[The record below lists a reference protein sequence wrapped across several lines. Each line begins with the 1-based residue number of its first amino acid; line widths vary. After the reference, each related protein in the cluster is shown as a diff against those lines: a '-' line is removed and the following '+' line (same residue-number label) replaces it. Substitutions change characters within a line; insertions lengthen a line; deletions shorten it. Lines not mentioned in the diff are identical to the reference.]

1 MSELAAKLA
10 AGLLV
15 LAACVAGALYVRELH
30 ADLATARLQLAD
42 VRQGLA
48 DRDGA
53 IRRLQQDA
61 ADRARQQ
68 ARLDRTQNA
77 IASKLDAVRL
87 ENRRLIDENAA
98 LRAWADTR
106 LPDDVV
112 RLQATPALTGADDYV
127 GPLPDGEPVHA
138 AGARAAHQR

>member
-10 AGLLV
+10 AGLLA
-15 LAACVAGALYVRELH
+15 LAACAAGALYVRALH
-30 ADLATARLQLAD
+30 ADLAAARLQLAD
-42 VRQGLA
+42 ARQGLA

-112 RLQATPALTGADDYV
+112 RLQASPALAGADDYV

-138 AGARAAHQR
+138 AGARAAYQR

>member
-1 MSELAAKLA
+1 MSELAAKFA
-10 AGLLV
+10 AGVLV
-15 LAACVAGALYVRELH
+15 LAACAAAALHVRELH
-30 ADLATARLQLAD
+30 ADLAAARQQLAD
-42 VRQGLA
+42 ARQGLA

-53 IRRLQQDA
+53 IQRLQQDA
-61 ADRARQQ
+61 AERASQQ

-112 RLQATPALTGADDYV
+112 RLQANPALTGADDYV
-127 GPLPDGEPVHA
+127 GRLPDGEPVHA

>member
-1 MSELAAKLA
+1 MSEFAAKLA

-15 LAACVAGALYVRELH
+15 LAACAAGALYVRELH
-30 ADLATARLQLAD
+30 ADLAAARQQLGDA
-42 VRQGLA
+42 RQGLA
-48 DRDGA
+48 DRDGT
-53 IRRLQQDA
+53 IRRLRQDA
-61 ADRARQQ
+61 ADRASQQ

-127 GPLPDGEPVHA
+127 GSLPDGEPVHA
-138 AGARAAHQR
+138 ASARAAHQR

>member
-1 MSELAAKLA
+1 MNELAAKFA
-10 AGLLV
+10 ACAVV
-15 LAACVAGALYVRELH
+15 LAACVAATLVVRELH
-30 ADLATARLQLAD
+30 ADLATARQQLAD
-42 VRQGLA
+42 ARQSLA

-61 ADRARQQ
+61 ADRASQQ

-112 RLQATPALTGADDYV
+112 RLQTNPALTGADDYI

-138 AGARAAHQR
+138 AGIRAAHQR